1 MKTNDLGWKRV
12 QQKRIIPIWQENGLP
27 HPKNPN
33 KIFCMAPWTHT
44 YISPQSERRLCCASR
59 EEHSFQKQY
68 IDSSN
73 DEKYGEV
80 KESKT
85 NLEDYKP
92 LSLKEHWNSEYMRD
106 IRVKLMRG
114 EQIPQC
120 DVCNKNL
127 LMEGHSYRGWF
138 TGTLFRHKIEDAFEN
153 TDDNGYTT
161 MEPISF
167 DYRFSNLCN
176 FKCRMCGEQLSSSWE
191 TEKRIN
197 NMWTPKSHPFMVS
210 EIKSAMEKFQTE
222 VVEPEFRDAVS
233 RGIVEEMY
241 WVGGEP
247 LMYDVHWWTLE
258 EMLRNDSAKYCY
270 LRYNSNLSRVQFGDK
285 NLYDYLPKFRDWMMC
300 ASIDGTGDIVEY
312 IRTGIKWDR
321 WLENFKRGC
330 ELPGGRSKMILDLTI
345 TSPGMF
351 SLKELFDLSNEL
363 GVKIET
369 KITFAFHPD
378 IMWSPTSWPREI
390 LNEVV
395 DDILAY
401 IIPKS
406 DPNRHS
412 TLIANLEALKFSRKT
427 HEEEWPDTF
436 RQAAKNGKGWVER
449 LEKIRDAKLTLR
461 DIYSSNQKLL
471 HWWDSI

>member
-1 MKTNDLGWKRV
+1 MNDQNANK
-12 QQKRIIPIWQENGLP
+12 IIPIWKSNGLP
-27 HPKNPN
+27 DSNNPN
-33 KIFCMAPWTHT
+33 PVFCMAPWTHT

-73 DEKYGEV
+73 DEKYGIV

-85 NLEDYKP
+85 SVEEYQP
-92 LSLKEHWNSEYMRD
+92 VSLKEHWNSPYMRD

-138 TGTLFRHKIEDAFEN
+138 TGTLFRDKIKQAFDS
-153 TDDNGYTT
+153 TDETGFTT

-191 TEKRIN
+191 TEKKIH
-197 NMWTPKSHPFMVS
+197 NMWTPESQPFMVPK
-210 EIKSAMEKFQTE
+210 IRDAIQDFTLN
-222 VVEPEFRDAVS
+222 VVEEEFKDAVS

-247 LMYDVHWWTLE
+247 LMYDIHWWTLQ
-258 EMLRNDSAKYCY
+258 EMLKNGSAKNCY
-270 LRYNSNLSRVQFGDK
+270 LRYNSNLSRVQFGRH
-285 NLYDYLPKFRDWMMC
+285 NLYNYLTKFKDWMMC
-300 ASIDGTGDIVEY
+300 ASIDGTGEIVEY
-312 IRTGIKWDR
+312 IRTGIKWDQ
-321 WLENFKRGC
+321 WLDNFKLGLQ
-330 ELPGGRSKMILDLTI
+330 LPNGREKMILDLTI
-345 TSPGMF
+345 TAPGMF
-351 SLKELFDLSNEL
+351 SLKELFDLSLEL

-378 IMWSPTSWPREI
+378 IMWTPLSWPRPI
-390 LNEVV
+390 LNDIV
-395 DDILAY
+395 DDILEY
-401 IIPKS
+401 IKPRANHKH
-406 DPNRHS
+406 D
-412 TLIANLEALKFSRKT
+412 TLISNLIALKESRKT
-427 HEEEWPDTF
+427 HEEEWPDKYKE
-436 RQAAKNGKGWVER
+436 AAIRGKRYTEK
-449 LEKIRDAKLTLR
+449 LDKIRNNTEVNLGS
-461 DIYSSNQKLL
+461 IYSQHPEL
-471 HWWDSI
+471 HKWWQSL

>member
-1 MKTNDLGWKRV
+1 MTNK
-12 QQKRIIPIWQENGLP
+12 IIPIWGDDAKPAKDSQ
-27 HPKNPN
+27 N
-33 KIFCMAPWTHT
+33 KVFCMAPWTHT

-73 DEKYGEV
+73 DERYG
-80 KESKT
+80 KT
-85 NLEDYKP
+85 KDSETSVDKYKP
-92 LSLKEHWNSEYMRD
+92 LSLKEHWNSPYMRD

-114 EQIPQC
+114 EEIPQC

-138 TGTLFRHKIEDAFEN
+138 TGTLFKHKIQEAFDK
-153 TDDNGYTT
+153 TDDTGYTT

-176 FKCRMCGEQLSSSWE
+176 FKCRMCGEQLSSTWE
-191 TEKRIN
+191 TEKKLH
-197 NMWTPKSHPFMVS
+197 NMWTPKNQPFMVP
-210 EIKSAMEKFQTE
+210 EIKNAMEKFQTE

-258 EMLRNDSAKYCY
+258 EMLRNGSAKNCY
-270 LRYNSNLSRVQFGDK
+270 LRYNSNLSRVQFGTK
-285 NLYDYLPKFRDWMMC
+285 NLYDYLPHFKDWMMC

-312 IRTGIKWDR
+312 IRTGIKWDK

-330 ELPGGRSKMILDLTI
+330 ELPGGRQKMVLDLTI
-345 TSPGMF
+345 TAPGMF
-351 SLKELFDLSNEL
+351 SLKDLFDLSNEL

-378 IMWSPTSWPREI
+378 IMWSPTSWPREV
-390 LNEVV
+390 LNEVC

-401 IIPKS
+401 IRPRA
-406 DPNRHS
+406 DEWRHG
-412 TLIANLEALKFSRKT
+412 TLIANLEALKNTRKT

-436 RQAAKNGKGWVER
+436 RQAAKNGKGWVHR
-449 LEKIRDAKLTLR
+449 LEQIRDAKLTLR
-461 DIYSSNQKLL
+461 EIYSRNPKLL
-471 HWWDSI
+471 AWWDNI